1 MLKSVCVDSNEL
13 NLSFLSNKTNNLGMD
28 VFGLLKP
35 FYIIH
40 GQNYFSTSHATHSL
54 NTDPDVIYIIIVLSQ
69 CHSNR
74 RKNKDIKYNEQRRC
88 DE

>member
-1 MLKSVCVDSNEL
+1 MFVCMLKSVCVDSNEL

-54 NTDPDVIYIIIVLSQ
+54 NSDPDAIYVIIFLNVIPIGGKTKRLD
-69 CHSNR
+69 R
-74 RKNKDIKYNEQRRC
+74 NE
-88 DE
+88 